1 MSTKAGD
8 DIGAGDAIMLLLNK
22 HPIVSI
28 CIGCLALY
36 GISMLL
42 FIQRYVL
49 QFYIFER
56 MLIFQHIFYVLM
68 SKDAFL
74 KLINTILREKFE
86 FE

>member
-36 GISMLL
+36 GVSMLL
-42 FIQRYVL
+42 FIQRD
-49 QFYIFER
+49 E
-56 MLIFQHIFYVLM
+56 
-68 SKDAFL
+68 D
-74 KLINTILREKFE
+74 NEKRKAWIE
-86 FE
+86 DEQSPVKK